1 MSRTEMEKDVV
12 TIKIEPE
19 EIRGL
24 EIGASSIIGTRKN
37 QEDTIFGH
45 REGEEALLIVCDG
58 MGGLHGG
65 ERASKTAVES
75 IAEAYFQN
83 PEIESVPEFLEE
95 EAYLADEK
103 VACLRTGQVEML
115 HAGTTAVVAVIK
127 DRELYWLSVGDS
139 RIYII
144 RGKEIMAVNREH
156 NYRMTMDAMLE
167 EGTLTLEEYKKEEY
181 RAEALISYLGIGNL
195 ELMDVNRQPFL
206 LEEGDVV
213 LLSSDGLSRSLTE
226 EEILDIVYEYE
237 PDMQRTA
244 EELTAAALGEKTSGQ
259 DNTSVVILQY
269 HAEEAAE

>member
-103 VACLRTGQVEML
+103 VACLRTGQGEML

-139 RIYII
+139 R
-144 RGKEIMAVNREH
+144 
-156 NYRMTMDAMLE
+156 
-167 EGTLTLEEYKKEEY
+167 
-181 RAEALISYLGIGNL
+181 YLYHPWQRDHGC
-195 ELMDVNRQPFL
+195 E
-206 LEEGDVV
+206 
-213 LLSSDGLSRSLTE
+213 
-226 EEILDIVYEYE
+226 
-237 PDMQRTA
+237 QRT
-244 EELTAAALGEKTSGQ
+244 
-259 DNTSVVILQY
+259 
-269 HAEEAAE
+269 